1 MGFDW
6 GSFFASGTRELG
18 AVAQAKDVSVA
29 AEAKAQAEEFVEKQ
43 EAYEDE
49 VTKNKRMLREEA
61 DAIRG
66 LGIKDVGKIR
76 TVMNTYGNAIG
87 IHYSSNFTYVF
98 NT

>member
-18 AVAQAKDVSVA
+18 AVAQAKDVSVV

-49 VTKNKRMLREEA
+49 VTKKQKT
-61 DAIRG
+61 I
-66 LGIKDVGKIR
+66 
-76 TVMNTYGNAIG
+76 T
-87 IHYSSNFTYVF
+87 
-98 NT
+98 